1 MSNQIKFFS
10 LSNGFLLKTLSL
22 NDLWPADFK
31 FSDDYYF
38 FLYKY
43 SIVIINRDTMEKE
56 RTIIEDKEILQFL
69 ISKTRVF
76 YIF

>member
-1 MSNQIKFFS
+1 MSNQINFFS

-22 NDLWPADFK
+22 NDLRPSDIK
-31 FSDDYYF
+31 ISDDYYF

-56 RTIIEDKEILQFL
+56 HTIIEDKEILQFL

>member
-1 MSNQIKFFS
+1 LSNQIKFFS